1 MYTDAYEVGVQ
12 DMKAL
17 RFIETKNPLSFHTES
32 ISLQEE
38 MCCFEEREEGHI
50 HRFPF
55 EVSKSTIY
63 F

>member
-1 MYTDAYEVGVQ
+1 
-12 DMKAL
+12 MKAL

-32 ISLQEE
+32 ISLQED